1 MSVANEFKVLG
12 KRHKIIDGPEKLT
25 GSAQYTGDLN
35 LPGMLHARPVL
46 SPYAHAKI
54 NGIDKTAALAIP
66 GVVAVLTAA
75 DLPSKDRP
83 VNSRSSAI
91 LAHDTVLFRGHPVVV
106 VVAETETAAKD

>member
-75 DLPSKDRP
+75 DLPSKGIWPLPPSFSIARATP
-83 VNSRSSAI
+83 TNFPIWPNSSPTS
-91 LAHDTVLFRGHPVVV
+91 
-106 VVAETETAAKD
+106 